1 MILPCLFLGS
11 LSIGGTIFGV
21 LGSLS
26 LSLYSIFT
34 KRVLPK
40 VDNQVWLLS
49 YYNNIYATILFL
61 PVMYL
66 NNEFHELA
74 IYPQLFNE
82 SFWLQ
87 MLVGGICG
95 FSIGFLTSL
104 QIKVSTDFLVPISKN
119 LYSLFPSTHQH

>member
-1 MILPCLFLGS
+1 MKLLNILGS
-11 LSIGGTIFGV
+11 LSISGTVFGI

-40 VDNQVWLLS
+40 LNNEVWLLS

-61 PVMYL
+61 PLMYY
-66 NNEFHELA
+66 NSEFHELA
-74 IYPQLFNE
+74 IYPQLFNAT
-82 SFWLQ
+82 FWLQ
-87 MLVGGICG
+87 MLVGGVCG

-104 QIKVSTDFLVPISKN
+104 QIKVGQIPPKITTNNYF
-119 LYSLFPSTHQH
+119 

>member
-1 MILPCLFLGS
+1 MLYTLCLGS
-11 LSIGGTIFGV
+11 LSISGTVFGV

-40 VDNQVWLLS
+40 LDNEVWLLS

-61 PVMYL
+61 PVMYY
-66 NNEFHELA
+66 NNEFHELS
-74 IYPQLFNE
+74 IYPQLYNI

-87 MLVGGICG
+87 MLLGGICG

-104 QIKVSTDFLVPISKN
+104 QIKV
-119 LYSLFPSTHQH
+119 